1 MRVSIRSRALVTV
14 AAAASM
20 VVVPMALPGSA
31 ALPQPG
37 KCTKLTTKTVGTTLT
52 ANLSTCTPVAATG
65 GKGSGTFKSSSGTS
79 GSLNITIKWAAGKG
93 TTKGNIK
100 FATQTTNGKCPPK
113 STKTSRIKITGK
125 VTGGTGVAFKT
136 FKTGQPITGSVC
148 SGPKGITL
156 EPGTALK
163 F

>member
-1 MRVSIRSRALVTV
+1 MKVSIRARALVTV
-14 AAAASM
+14 AAAASLVM
-20 VVVPMALPGSA
+20 VPMALPGSA

-52 ANLSTCTPVAATG
+52 ATLTGCTPLAATG
-65 GKGSGTFKSSSGTS
+65 GKGTGTFKSTTGTS
-79 GSLNITIKWAAGKG
+79 GSLNITIKWAASKG

-100 FATQTTNGKCPPK
+100 FANQKTRGKCAVGA
-113 STKTSRIKITGK
+113 TRIKITGS
-125 VTGGTGVAFKT
+125 VTGGTGTAFKT
-136 FKTGQPITGSVC
+136 IKKGQPITGSVC
-148 SGPKGITL
+148 SGPAPKGITL